1 LLERFSKPQLEEGFW
16 AIPGANLNCSV
27 QNLIWIEELD
37 FSIREGSVRAMYHLF
52 EHLFALEHLETSA
65 HMWWDALCYD
75 WHCGNRDRA
84 NGGDDQYMQDVMF
97 ETLTKILGLE
107 SIECQKDALHGLGH
121 LHHPGTKELIG
132 QYVANH
138 PRLTSEM
145 RNYALAAAEFEVQ

>member
-1 LLERFSKPQLEEGFW
+1 L
-16 AIPGANLNCSV
+16 
-27 QNLIWIEELD
+27 EELD
-37 FSIREGSVRAMYHLF
+37 FITREACVRTMYHLF
-52 EHLFALEHLETSA
+52 ERLFAIEHLDSSA

-84 NGGDDQYMQDVMF
+84 NGGDDRYMQDVMF
-97 ETLTKILGLE
+97 ETLAKILQLN

-121 LHHPGTKELIG
+121 LHHPGTKELID

-138 PRLTSEM
+138 PNLSSEI